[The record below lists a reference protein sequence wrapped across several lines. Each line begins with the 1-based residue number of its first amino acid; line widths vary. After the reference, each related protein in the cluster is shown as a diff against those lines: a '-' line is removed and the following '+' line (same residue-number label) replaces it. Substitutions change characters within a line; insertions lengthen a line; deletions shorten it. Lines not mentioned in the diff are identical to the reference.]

1 MPTPLLTSSTRYTSQ
16 GVTKV
21 YYLPTVA
28 ASNLTPTRTE
38 MNAGTDLSN
47 EIADW
52 DGWMVTSE
60 KIDTPNLGTTFTEQI
75 PGRTSVEDSSITFY
89 ASKNGVDARSLLP
102 RLTTGY
108 MMFCDGGDIPGNKA
122 DVFPIQVM
130 SVGKVRSVGG
140 DAADQLT
147 IQFSTTLVP
156 GENVTIPA

>member
-1 MPTPLLTSSTRYTSQ
+1 MPTPALTSSTRYTSQ

-21 YYLPTVA
+21 YFLPAVA
-28 ASNLTPTRTE
+28 ASNLTPTRVE
-38 MNAGTDLSN
+38 MNGGTNLSN
-47 EIADW
+47 EVADW

-75 PGRTSVEDSSITFY
+75 PGRTSAEDSSLTLY
-89 ASKNGVDARSLLP
+89 ASKNGVDVRALLP
-102 RLTTGY
+102 RLTTGFI
-108 MMFCDGGDIPGNKA
+108 MFCDGGDLAANKA

-147 IQFSTTLVP
+147 VQFSITREP
-156 GENVTIPA
+156 GENVTVPA